1 MKISPFKYDMSRLCK
16 KLKMSDKTT
25 GKLIMK
31 AAKGGSGKFYP

>member
-1 MKISPFKYDMSRLCK
+1 MKISPSKYDMSRLSK
-16 KLKMSDKTT
+16 KLKMPDRTT